1 MKIQDT
7 MRSKSPWTVRRPD
20 PLMAGL
26 LSIAI
31 VAFLVAFAQ
40 PFAPALSPMGHEVLA
55 AVLVALG
62 MWVFRPGNL
71 PYLAGSATI
80 MALTIGIFF
89 AGRAGLVNPVTAK
102 AYSSPELLAEVV
114 SGFASSSLWTLVPAL
129 YFGFALQK
137 TGLGKR
143 IAYLVLRSFP
153 PSWASLALSWMLI
166 GTALSALTPSVT
178 VRVAIMLP
186 IAIGI
191 VEACKLE
198 YRSKGSAYIC
208 LLALGMAVF
217 PGTALMT
224 GTLAGPI
231 LQGFFP
237 AELKAQANFGDWVRI
252 LALPWIVVTLVYALL
267 AFLLARPKEAIG
279 ISRDVFRKEY
289 RKLGKPGRDELV
301 VLAVLAAALLMF
313 ATEPFHRIPV
323 PASALG
329 ALLFLVLAGIIKGPE
344 ISSGINWDVV
354 VFFGVA
360 IALPGIFRVSGISSW
375 LGPIVDGPILGLAGS
390 PLSFMLIITIGLL
403 LIRFADVPW
412 GYVTLALT
420 VFLLVPLSRDF
431 GYHPLVV
438 SMAYLAAINF
448 FMLAYQQP
456 WVLMSEGMVAGRGW
470 SPSGLAFFGGIYV
483 CSVIAGILVAIP
495 YWRAIGV
502 IR

>member
-1 MKIQDT
+1 MPNKT
-7 MRSKSPWTVRRPD
+7 STAGLVPD
-20 PLMAGL
+20 PRVLGL
-26 LSIAI
+26 I
-31 VAFLVAFAQ
+31 VVCAVALLLAFAK

-80 MALTIGIFF
+80 MALAIGIFF
-89 AGRAGLVNPVTAK
+89 AGRSGLVNPVTAK
-102 AYSSPELLAEVV
+102 AYTSPELLGEVV

-129 YFGFALQK
+129 YFGFVLQK

-153 PSWASLALSWMLI
+153 PSWASMALSWMLI
-166 GTALSALTPSVT
+166 GIALSALTPSVT

-198 YRSKGSAYIC
+198 FRSKGSAYIC
-208 LLALGMAVF
+208 LLALGMAIF
-217 PGTALMT
+217 PGTASMT

-237 AELKAQANFGDWVRI
+237 AELKLQANFGDWIRI
-252 LALPWIVVTLVYALL
+252 LALPWMVVTLVYAIL
-267 AFLLARPKEAIG
+267 AFLLARPKEAVG
-279 ISRDVFRKEY
+279 ISQDLFREEY

-301 VLAVLAAALLMF
+301 ALIVLSAALAMF
-313 ATEPFHRIPV
+313 ATERLHGVPV
-323 PASALG
+323 PATALG
-329 ALLFLVLAGIIKGPE
+329 ALLILVLSGIIKGPE

-354 VFFGVA
+354 IFFGVA
-360 IALPGIFRVSGISSW
+360 IALPGIFRVSGISAW
-375 LGPIVDGPILGLAGS
+375 LAPIVGGPILGLAGS

-456 WVLMSEGMVAGRGW
+456 WVMMSEGMVADRGW
-470 SPSGLAFFGGIYV
+470 TPSSLALFGGIYV
-483 CSVIAGILVAIP
+483 VSVLAGILVATP

-502 IR
+502 MR